1 MNIYDALRQLNSYDK
16 RMWFQ
21 YRHKLY
27 FQQEKNE
34 EINSD
39 EEFLKRTMR
48 KFKTTDSFIA
58 WEKSDEYR
66 NLVALLL
73 ESKIANDLLDT
84 YNIVAEQAKTGDDK
98 SVKLLLQLSK
108 DITTLSKEAKK
119 SFNKKDEE
127 EIIEEDDGLSV

>member
-1 MNIYDALRQLNSYDK
+1 MNIYDALKQLRFDK
-16 RMWFQ
+16 RMYFQ

-27 FQQEKNE
+27 FQQEKNDE
-34 EINSD
+34 VTTD
-39 EEFLKRTMR
+39 EEFLKRLGGRKNKTMNPY
-48 KFKTTDSFIA
+48 IA
-58 WEKSDEYR
+58 WERSDEYR

-84 YNIVAEQAKTGDDK
+84 YNVVAKKAKTGDDK

-108 DITTLSKEAKK
+108 DITSLSKAAKA
-119 SFNKKDEE
+119 SFNKKEEE